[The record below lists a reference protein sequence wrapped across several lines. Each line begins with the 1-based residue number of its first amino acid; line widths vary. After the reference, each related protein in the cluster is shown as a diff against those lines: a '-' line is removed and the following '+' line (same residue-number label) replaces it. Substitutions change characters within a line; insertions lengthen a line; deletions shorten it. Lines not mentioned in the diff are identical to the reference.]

1 MSYIEWYFALRVWGF
16 FTFLGIIGV
25 WGVVLCA
32 FLAIDAIK
40 RRNRK

>member
-16 FTFLGIIGV
+16 FTFLGIMGV
-25 WGVVLCA
+25 WGVGLIITI
-32 FLAIDAIK
+32 AINEIK